1 MSKQDIKIVQE
12 FNTWRKGG
20 SEMSC
25 DEGYPKRLGEA
36 LDEVVKAAERYE
48 LVRTLN
54 PREFKQLW
62 KENVSNGTGF
72 DSLVDALIKARAR

>member
-12 FNTWRKGG
+12 FNSWRKGG
-20 SEMSC
+20 GEMSC

-36 LDEVVKAAERYE
+36 LDEVVKSAERYE

-54 PREFKQLW
+54 VTEFKNCSLTICKDSGQ
-62 KENVSNGTGF
+62 F
-72 DSLVDALIKARAR
+72 DSLIDALIKAR